1 MKYYI
6 LKQDPAFTVAVT
18 VETSFKRQAT
28 FAQTSIFRTF
38 KQKNTSGSAT
48 GSLLSILYQ
57 MGKQQNLPMFVLVFS
72 HWSAPVEQLVSL
84 LQGKQ
89 TIFLLLTVCGVVWCV
104 LVRRVCGYGTVRS
117 LPRCWIWWSGVN
129 TFLGA
134 LRKSASVRR
143 GGSESRNA
151 CFRYSGLRTQSHAW
165 AALRITWACFILP
178 PDRGLTGTS
187 CLSCLRTWEMI
198 HRKKKILSLECPGC
212 FFSIV

>member
-1 MKYYI
+1 MSNRQWNTTLPII
-6 LKQDPAFTVAVT
+6 LKQDPALRVAVT
-18 VETSFKRQAT
+18 METRTALKGKRLLHRQA
-28 FAQTSIFRTF
+28 FLEHLNR
-38 KQKNTSGSAT
+38 KMNEKNTSGSAT
-48 GSLLSILYQ
+48 GRSGSLLRILYQ
-57 MGKQQNLPMFVLVFS
+57 MGKQQNFPIFVLVSS

-165 AALRITWACFILP
+165 AALEPR
-178 PDRGLTGTS
+178 
-187 CLSCLRTWEMI
+187 WESPE
-198 HRKKKILSLECPGC
+198 HASSPY
-212 FFSIV
+212 SHQTAD